1 MSFTYATLKTAIGDY
16 LESAETTFTTNL
28 PTFIQEAEERI
39 LKFVELPEQRKN
51 VQGVT
56 TASTRFLACPSDFL
70 APMSLAI
77 ISDNTYTYLDLKHAS
92 FLKQYSPTT
101 TVTGQPKYY
110 SLFSQESFALAP
122 VPDGIYTVELHYLY
136 KPASLTSGSDSGTTV
151 LSTDYPDALL
161 YGSLVEGAIFL
172 KETPDVIAQFEARF
186 KEAIMRMKNLSEG
199 RDTRDE
205 YRYDSLRS
213 VVS

>member
-77 ISDNTYTYLDLKHAS
+77 VSSDTYTFLDLKHAS

-110 SLFSQESFALAP
+110 SIFSQDSFSLAP
-122 VPDGIYTVELHYLY
+122 VPDAIYTVELHYLY
-136 KPASLTSGSDSGTTV
+136 KPSSLTSGSDSGTTV

>member
-1 MSFTYATLKTAIGDY
+1 MSFTLATLKTAIGNY
-16 LESAETTFTTNL
+16 LESSETTFTTNL
-28 PTFIQEAEERI
+28 PTFIKEAEERI
-39 LKFVELPEQRKN
+39 LKFVELPEQRRN

-56 TASTRFLACPSDFL
+56 TASSRFLACPTDFL

-77 ISDNTYTYLDLKHAS
+77 ISNYTYTYLDLKHAS
-92 FLKQYSPTT
+92 FLKEYSPTT
-101 TVTGQPKYY
+101 TVTGKPKYY
-110 SLFSQESFALAP
+110 SIFSQSSFALAP
-122 VPDGIYTVELHYLY
+122 VPDVIYTVELHYLY
-136 KPASLTSGSDSGTTV
+136 KPSSLTSGSDSGTTV

-186 KEAIMRMKNLSEG
+186 KEAVMRMKNLSEG

>member
-16 LESAETTFTTNL
+16 LESSETTFTNNL
-28 PTFIQEAEERI
+28 PTFIKEAEDRI

-51 VQGVT
+51 VQGQT
-56 TASTRFLACPSDFL
+56 TADTRFLACPSDFL

-77 ISDNTYTYLDLKHAS
+77 ISSNTYTYLDLKHAS
-92 FLKQYSPTT
+92 FLKEYSPTT

-110 SLFSQESFALAP
+110 SIFSQDSFSLAP
-122 VPDGIYTVELHYLY
+122 VPDAIYTVELHYLY

>member
-16 LESAETTFTTNL
+16 LESSETTFTNNL
-28 PTFIQEAEERI
+28 PTFIKEAEDRI

-51 VQGVT
+51 VQGQT
-56 TASTRFLACPSDFL
+56 TADTRFLACPSDFL

-77 ISDNTYTYLDLKHAS
+77 VSSNTYTYLDLKHAS
-92 FLKQYSPTT
+92 FLKEYSPTT

-110 SLFSQESFALAP
+110 SIFSQESFSLAP
-122 VPDGIYTVELHYLY
+122 VPDAIYTVELHYLY
-136 KPASLTSGSDSGTTV
+136 KPSSLTSGSDSGTTV

>member
-16 LESAETTFTTNL
+16 LESSETTFTNNL
-28 PTFIQEAEERI
+28 PTFIKEAEDRI

-51 VQGVT
+51 VQGQT
-56 TASTRFLACPSDFL
+56 TADTRFLACPSDFL

-77 ISDNTYTYLDLKHAS
+77 VSSNTYTYLDLKHAS
-92 FLKQYSPTT
+92 FLKEYSPTT

-110 SLFSQESFALAP
+110 SIFSQESFALAP
-122 VPDGIYTVELHYLY
+122 VPDAAYTVELHYLY
-136 KPASLTSGSDSGTTV
+136 KPSSLTSGSDSGTTV

>member
-16 LESAETTFTTNL
+16 LESAETTFTNNL
-28 PTFIQEAEERI
+28 PTFIQEAEDRI
-39 LKFVELPEQRKN
+39 LKFVELPEQRRN
-51 VQGVT
+51 VQGQT
-56 TASTRFLACPSDFL
+56 TAGTRFLACPTDFL

-77 ISDNTYTYLDLKHAS
+77 VSSDTYTFLDLKHAS

-110 SLFSQESFALAP
+110 SIFSQDSFSLAP
-122 VPDGIYTVELHYLY
+122 VPDAIYTVELHYLY
-136 KPASLTSGSDSGTTV
+136 KPSSLTSGSDSGTTV

>member
-110 SLFSQESFALAP
+110 SIFSQESFALAP
-122 VPDGIYTVELHYLY
+122 VPDEIYTVELHYLY
-136 KPASLTSGSDSGTTV
+136 KPSSLTSGSDSGTTV

-172 KETPDVIAQFEARF
+172 KETSDVIAQFEARF

>member
-16 LESAETTFTTNL
+16 LESSETTFTNNL
-28 PTFIQEAEERI
+28 PTFIKEAEDRI

-51 VQGVT
+51 VQGQT
-56 TASTRFLACPSDFL
+56 TADTRFLACPSDFL
-70 APMSLAI
+70 APMSLSI
-77 ISDNTYTYLDLKHAS
+77 VSSNTYTYLDLKHAS
-92 FLKQYSPTT
+92 FLKEYSPTT

-110 SLFSQESFALAP
+110 SIFSQESFSLAP
-122 VPDGIYTVELHYLY
+122 VPDAIYTVELHYLY
-136 KPASLTSGSDSGTTV
+136 KPSSLTSGSDSGTTV

>member
-16 LESAETTFTTNL
+16 LESSETTFTNNL
-28 PTFIQEAEERI
+28 PTFIQEAEDRI

-51 VQGVT
+51 VQGQT
-56 TASTRFLACPSDFL
+56 TANTRFLACPSDFL

-77 ISDNTYTYLDLKHAS
+77 VSSNTYTYLDLKHAS
-92 FLKQYSPTT
+92 FLKEYSPTT

-110 SLFSQESFALAP
+110 SIFSQDSFSLAP
-122 VPDGIYTVELHYLY
+122 VPDAIYTVELHYLY

>member
-16 LESAETTFTTNL
+16 LESSETTFTNNL
-28 PTFIQEAEERI
+28 PTFIKEAEDRI

-51 VQGVT
+51 VQGQT
-56 TASTRFLACPSDFL
+56 TADTRFLACPSDFL

-77 ISDNTYTYLDLKHAS
+77 VSSNTYTYLDLKHAS
-92 FLKQYSPTT
+92 FLKEYSPTT

-110 SLFSQESFALAP
+110 SIFSQESFSLAP
-122 VPDGIYTVELHYLY
+122 VPDAIYTVELHYLY
-136 KPASLTSGSDSGTTV
+136 KPSSLTSGSDSGTTV

-205 YRYDSLRS
+205 YRHDSLRTG
-213 VVS
+213 VS

>member
-16 LESAETTFTTNL
+16 LESSETTFTNNL
-28 PTFIQEAEERI
+28 PTFIKEAEDRI

-51 VQGVT
+51 VQGQT
-56 TASTRFLACPSDFL
+56 TASNRFLACPSDFL

-77 ISDNTYTYLDLKHAS
+77 VSSNVYTYLDLKHAS
-92 FLKQYSPTT
+92 FLKEYSPTT

-110 SLFSQESFALAP
+110 SIFSQDSFALAP
-122 VPDGIYTVELHYLY
+122 VPDAIYTVELHYLY

-172 KETPDVIAQFEARF
+172 KEIPDIIAQFEARF

-205 YRYDSLRS
+205 FRYDSLRQ

>member
-16 LESAETTFTTNL
+16 LESSETTFTNNL
-28 PTFIQEAEERI
+28 PTFIQEAEDRI

-51 VQGVT
+51 VQGQT
-56 TASTRFLACPSDFL
+56 TADTRFLACPTDFL
-70 APMSLAI
+70 APMSLAVV
-77 ISDNTYTYLDLKHAS
+77 SSNTYTYLDLKHAS
-92 FLKQYSPTT
+92 FLKEYSPTT

-110 SLFSQESFALAP
+110 SIFSQDSFSLAP
-122 VPDGIYTVELHYLY
+122 VPDAIYTVELHYLY
-136 KPASLTSGSDSGTTV
+136 KPSSLTSGSDSGTTV

>member
-1 MSFTYATLKTAIGDY
+1 MSFTYSTLKTAVGDY
-16 LESAETTFTTNL
+16 LECDETTFTNNL
-28 PTFIQEAEERI
+28 STFIKESEDRI
-39 LKFVELPEQRKN
+39 FKLVQLPEQRKN

-56 TASTRFLACPSDFL
+56 TASNRFLGCPTDFF

-77 ISDNTYTYLDLKHAS
+77 VSSNNYSYFDLKHAS
-92 FLKQYSPTT
+92 FLKEYSPTT

-110 SLFSQESFALAP
+110 SIYSQSSFTLAP
-122 VPDGIYTVELHYLY
+122 VPDDAYTVELHYLY
-136 KPASLTSGSDSGTTV
+136 KPASITSGSDSGTTV
-151 LSTDYPDALL
+151 LSTDYPDALF

-172 KETPDVIAQFEARF
+172 KETPDVIANFEARF

-205 YRYDSLRS
+205 YRHDSLRTG
-213 VVS
+213 VS